1 MSPAPPAGPARPPG
15 RSSAVSEAIASL
27 YGERPTLD
35 GWPAVALPLLR
46 KLAGANVAGYGE
58 LNQLT
63 GATRGTIDP
72 MLPNW
77 DQMHLGYYRHMGSHP
92 FWQIA
97 PTFFADGPKRAEDV
111 FGKGGLTRLPMY
123 SDALAKV
130 GATDVMIFAFVFARV
145 RIGFGLY
152 RLGGKPFSV
161 LDRNRLAAFQPHVE
175 QSYELAWRRTLKT
188 LPLVERIA
196 LLHPQTTERQR
207 EVLACLALGK
217 DNATIARLLDIE
229 VETVKVHLK
238 AAFAALHVESRLE
251 AALVL
256 LDSDRLHLPMAHM
269 TVGFE
274 GRASKGKGQG

>member
-1 MSPAPPAGPARPPG
+1 MPSLRPPE
-15 RSSAVSEAIASL
+15 RSTALREAVASL

-35 GWPAVALPLLR
+35 GWPAVLLPLLR
-46 KLAGANVAGYGE
+46 KLAGADVAGYGE
-58 LNQLT
+58 LNPLT
-63 GATRGTIDP
+63 GATRGTIEP

-77 DQMHLGYYRHMGSHP
+77 DQMHLGYYRHMRSHP
-92 FWQIA
+92 FWQID
-97 PTFFADGPKRAEDV
+97 PPFFAGGPKRAEDV
-111 FGKGGLTRLPMY
+111 FGRGGLAGLPMY
-123 SDALAKV
+123 TDAFAKV
-130 GATDVMIFAFVFARV
+130 GATDVMIFAFIFARV

-161 LDRNRLAAFQPHVE
+161 PDRNRIAAFQPHVE

-188 LPLVERIA
+188 LPLIERIT

-217 DNATIARLLDIE
+217 DNATIAQLLDIE

-256 LDSDRLHLPMAHM
+256 FDSDRLHLPMANM
-269 TVGFE
+269 TVGSE
-274 GRASKGKGQG
+274 GSSAKGKSRP

>member
-1 MSPAPPAGPARPPG
+1 MLPPRPPG
-15 RSSAVSEAIASL
+15 RSIALREAIASL
-27 YGERPTLD
+27 YGERPMLAE
-35 GWPAVALPLLR
+35 WPALALLVVR
-46 KLAGANVAGYGE
+46 KLAAADVAGYGE
-58 LNQLT
+58 LNPLT

-92 FWQIA
+92 FWQID
-97 PTFFADGPKRAEDV
+97 PPFFAGGPKRAEDV
-111 FGKGGLTRLPMY
+111 FGKGGLTGLPMY
-123 SDALAKV
+123 ADALAKV
-130 GATDVMIFAFVFARV
+130 GATDVMIFAFVFSRV

-161 LDRNRLAAFQPHVE
+161 SDRKRLAAFQPHVE
-175 QSYELAWRRTLKT
+175 QSYEMAWRRTLKT
-188 LPLVERIA
+188 LPLAERIA

-229 VETVKVHLK
+229 AETVKVHLK
-238 AAFAALHVESRLE
+238 AAFAALHVETRLE

-256 LDSDRLHLPMAHM
+256 LDSDRLHLPMANM
-269 TVGFE
+269 TVGSE
-274 GRASKGKGQG
+274 GNSARGKKPAVRR